1 MVKGAVQATA
11 TPSAFAVMRTHC
23 AALDVN
29 GEREREREGE
39 SRRAMLDWSK
49 GTNNNKVVPWP
60 LADLWKAKG
69 ATSLSF
75 FSLSAAYSNLLVAD
89 EYYYVR

>member
-1 MVKGAVQATA
+1 
-11 TPSAFAVMRTHC
+11 
-23 AALDVN
+23 
-29 GEREREREGE
+29 
-39 SRRAMLDWSK
+39 LDWSK

-75 FSLSAAYSNLLVAD
+75 FSISAASSNSNLLVVAD
-89 EYYYVR
+89 

>member
-1 MVKGAVQATA
+1 MVKGAVQATAA

-29 GEREREREGE
+29 GEREREGE

-75 FSLSAAYSNLLVAD
+75 FSISAASSNSNLLVVAD
-89 EYYYVR
+89 